1 MTAPKYERVME
12 SIREQIRTGQ
22 LKPGAKL
29 PSIEKLKEQYGVSYG
44 PIRTAML
51 LLKAEG
57 LVRGQPGEG
66 VYVTGET
73 ASGSG

>member
-1 MTAPKYERVME
+1 MTAPKYVRVVE

-22 LKPGAKL
+22 LKPGDKL
-29 PSIEKLKEQYGVSYG
+29 PSIEQLKEQYGFSYG

-66 VYVTGET
+66 VYVTGEKT
-73 ASGSG
+73 